1 MLESVFT
8 TRRPRAVAIH
18 IAASLLIA
26 AVVGALVFLVWYPHP
41 FDAIAGGTGLFLL
54 LAGVDVVLGPA
65 LTAVVANPAKPLP
78 ELRRD
83 LAVIVLFQLAG
94 LGYGL
99 HTMALARPVWLAF
112 EIDRFRVVMAA
123 DIEPGMLGDA
133 PPGLRTL
140 PWTGPRTIAAV
151 KPTEPAE
158 LMKSVELG
166 LAGIDLSMLP
176 RNWRD
181 YASQTDQ
188 AWRAARP
195 VAALLK
201 HYPQE
206 APTVAQAAARNG
218 VDVQGL
224 RFLPLMSRS
233 ASWVALIA
241 APDARVV
248 GYVAQDGFF

>member
-1 MLESVFT
+1 MLESVFAK
-8 TRRPRAVAIH
+8 RRPRAVAIH
-18 IAASLLIA
+18 IVASLLIA
-26 AVVGALVFLVWYPHP
+26 AVVGALVFGVWYPQP

-99 HTMALARPVWLAF
+99 YTMALARPVWLSF

-123 DIEPGMLGDA
+123 DIEPDTLGDA
-133 PPGLRTL
+133 PPGLRAL

-158 LMKSVELG
+158 QMKSVELG
-166 LAGIDLSMLP
+166 LAGIDLSMVP
-176 RNWRD
+176 RNWRE
-181 YASQTDQ
+181 YASQTDRV
-188 AWRAARP
+188 WRASRP
-195 VAALLK
+195 VATLLK
-201 HYPQE
+201 QYPRE
-206 APTVAQAAARNG
+206 APAVAQAAARSG
-218 VDVQGL
+218 VDGQAL
-224 RFLPLMSRS
+224 RFLPVMSRS
-233 ASWVALIA
+233 VSWVALIA

>member
-1 MLESVFT
+1 MPESVFT
-8 TRRPRAVAIH
+8 VRRSRAVAIH

-26 AVVGALVFLVWYPHP
+26 AVVGALVFLVWYPQP
-41 FDAIAGGTGLFLL
+41 FDVIAGGTGLFLL
-54 LAGVDVVLGPA
+54 LVGVDVVLGPA

-83 LAVIVLFQLAG
+83 LAVIVLLQLAG

-123 DIEPGMLGDA
+123 DIEPTTLGDA
-133 PPGLRTL
+133 PPGLRSL

-158 LMKSVELG
+158 QMKSVELG
-166 LAGIDLSMLP
+166 LAGIDLAMVP

-181 YASQTDQ
+181 YASQTDR
-188 AWRAARP
+188 AWRVARP

-201 HYPQE
+201 QYPQE
-206 APTVAQAAARNG
+206 ATAVVQAAARSG
-218 VDVQGL
+218 VAVESM